1 MKKLVSILTP
11 VCAFIM
17 PGAEWLCE
25 DEWKEFGDTRWSQW
39 FRKSIRTNRN

>member
-25 DEWKEFGDTRWSQW
+25 EEWKEFGDTRWSQW
-39 FRKSIRTNRN
+39 FRKSIWTNKN